1 MHVILASKNDS
12 KLEGIKM
19 KIGDYAF
26 VDYATGESFHG
37 EVVQVKNMPGDR
49 VLFTLKIEGVGF
61 RAMYIDKCISLDYS
75 SGIEA

>member
-1 MHVILASKNDS
+1 
-12 KLEGIKM
+12 M

-37 EVVQVKNMPGDR
+37 EVVQIRTMPGDR
-49 VLFTLKIEGVGF
+49 VLFTLKIDGVGY
-61 RAMYIDKCISLDYS
+61 RAMYVDKCISLDYS